1 MVRFI
6 LNPTVPNAETT
17 SNNNLINDMFG
28 LIIDNIKVMILI
40 NRNEILMVTIDSF
53 ICLSDISLLNTE
65 TLFFYVYNLVQN
77 KRYCKSSY
85 FNSSSC
91 TERGTTNKHK

>member
-40 NRNEILMVTIDSF
+40 NRNEILMVTDSF
-53 ICLSDISLLNTE
+53 ICLSDILNTK
-65 TLFFYVYNLVQN
+65 TLFFYVYNLVQ
-77 KRYCKSSY
+77 K
-85 FNSSSC
+85 
-91 TERGTTNKHK
+91 

>member
-53 ICLSDISLLNTE
+53 ICLSDISLLNTK
-65 TLFFYVYNLVQN
+65 TLFSL
-77 KRYCKSSY
+77 RI
-85 FNSSSC
+85 
-91 TERGTTNKHK
+91 

>member
-53 ICLSDISLLNTE
+53 IYLSDISLLNTE
-65 TLFFYVYNLVQN
+65 TLFSFTYII
-77 KRYCKSSY
+77 
-85 FNSSSC
+85 
-91 TERGTTNKHK
+91 

>member
-53 ICLSDISLLNTE
+53 ICLLDISLLNTK
-65 TLFFYVYNLVQN
+65 TLFSL
-77 KRYCKSSY
+77 RI
-85 FNSSSC
+85 
-91 TERGTTNKHK
+91 

>member
-53 ICLSDISLLNTE
+53 ICLSDISLLNTK
-65 TLFFYVYNLVQN
+65 TLFFFTYII
-77 KRYCKSSY
+77 
-85 FNSSSC
+85 
-91 TERGTTNKHK
+91 

>member
-53 ICLSDISLLNTE
+53 ICLSDI
-65 TLFFYVYNLVQN
+65 FY
-77 KRYCKSSY
+77 
-85 FNSSSC
+85 
-91 TERGTTNKHK
+91 

>member
-53 ICLSDISLLNTE
+53 ICLSDIS
-65 TLFFYVYNLVQN
+65 Y
-77 KRYCKSSY
+77 
-85 FNSSSC
+85 
-91 TERGTTNKHK
+91 

>member
-53 ICLSDISLLNTE
+53 IYLSDISLLNTE
-65 TLFFYVYNLVQN
+65 KLFYL
-77 KRYCKSSY
+77 RI
-85 FNSSSC
+85 
-91 TERGTTNKHK
+91 

>member
-53 ICLSDISLLNTE
+53 ICLLDISLLNTK
-65 TLFFYVYNLVQN
+65 TLFYL
-77 KRYCKSSY
+77 RI
-85 FNSSSC
+85 
-91 TERGTTNKHK
+91 

>member
-53 ICLSDISLLNTE
+53 ICLSDISLLNTK
-65 TLFFYVYNLVQN
+65 TLFSFTYII
-77 KRYCKSSY
+77 
-85 FNSSSC
+85 
-91 TERGTTNKHK
+91 

>member
-53 ICLSDISLLNTE
+53 IYLSDISLLNTE
-65 TLFFYVYNLVQN
+65 TLFSL
-77 KRYCKSSY
+77 RI
-85 FNSSSC
+85 
-91 TERGTTNKHK
+91 

>member
-28 LIIDNIKVMILI
+28 LIIDNIKVMMLI

-53 ICLSDISLLNTE
+53 ICLSDILLNTE
-65 TLFFYVYNLVQN
+65 TLFSL
-77 KRYCKSSY
+77 RI
-85 FNSSSC
+85 
-91 TERGTTNKHK
+91 

>member
-28 LIIDNIKVMILI
+28 LIIDNIKVMILM

-65 TLFFYVYNLVQN
+65 TLFSL
-77 KRYCKSSY
+77 RI
-85 FNSSSC
+85 
-91 TERGTTNKHK
+91 

>member
-53 ICLSDISLLNTE
+53 ICLSDISLLN
-65 TLFFYVYNLVQN
+65 NLEQI
-77 KRYCKSSY
+77 
-85 FNSSSC
+85 
-91 TERGTTNKHK
+91 

>member
-53 ICLSDISLLNTE
+53 ICLSDISLLNTKHYF
-65 TLFFYVYNLVQN
+65 LYVYNLVQ
-77 KRYCKSSY
+77 K
-85 FNSSSC
+85 
-91 TERGTTNKHK
+91 